1 MLYLYALSFQSLHP
15 VTQYGGRFRC
25 GYILL
30 EGLWRC
36 QSFEA
41 AIEESILHG
50 PMMVVLFE

>member
-30 EGLWRC
+30 AGLWRC

-50 PMMVVLFE
+50 PLMVVLFE